1 MAVGTALTIASV
13 ATTAAGAGMSFAQA
27 NKQKKLY
34 EQAQE
39 DAAKSMAEAK
49 KAINVNYYEGL
60 AIPTQAYKMEA
71 DILKSVAAQA
81 MEAGREGDQ
90 RGVAATAGRVQ
101 AAVTDSARGI
111 RSDMSKELYDLNKL
125 TQTENRD
132 IATKLANLDLAE
144 AQGAQL
150 ASRDAQEARSA
161 AMTQGFKSVASLSGQ
176 LAGAANLYGK
186 SDQAK
191 LLGGITNDYEKA
203 LKSGQLGADYLNPDS
218 TTMTAQ
224 QAIAKAGGFGPEVAN
239 LSEAEFQDYITKLP
253 MDKLQALYNNKS
265 FTDNLSSYD
274 KTLQNNMK
282 YQFDEPWALP
292 VNSVTAP

>member
-1 MAVGTALTIASV
+1 
-13 ATTAAGAGMSFAQA
+13 
-27 NKQKKLY
+27 
-34 EQAQE
+34 
-39 DAAKSMAEAK
+39 
-49 KAINVNYYEGL
+49 
-60 AIPTQAYKMEA
+60 
-71 DILKSVAAQA
+71 
-81 MEAGREGDQ
+81 
-90 RGVAATAGRVQ
+90 
-101 AAVTDSARGI
+101 
-111 RSDMSKELYDLNKL
+111 
-125 TQTENRD
+125 
-132 IATKLANLDLAE
+132 
-144 AQGAQL
+144 
-150 ASRDAQEARSA
+150 
-161 AMTQGFKSVASLSGQ
+161 LSGQ